1 MIYLYRE
8 GNGFVG
14 ISWNDKL
21 NAWVMHVVIDS
32 WSLSE
37 YKRYKEVFKVILE
50 ELKKLTPFVY
60 SLCLHKNHIKFNKA
74 FGFEETGA
82 FAVSEEGDVYVL
94 LKLEL

>member
-8 GNGFVG
+8 GNGFVA
-14 ISWNDKL
+14 ISWNEKL

-37 YKRYKEVFKVILE
+37 YKRYKEIFKVILE

-60 SLCLHKNHIKFNKA
+60 SLCLHKNHIKFNKT

-82 FAVSEEGDVYVL
+82 FVIGEDGEIYVV